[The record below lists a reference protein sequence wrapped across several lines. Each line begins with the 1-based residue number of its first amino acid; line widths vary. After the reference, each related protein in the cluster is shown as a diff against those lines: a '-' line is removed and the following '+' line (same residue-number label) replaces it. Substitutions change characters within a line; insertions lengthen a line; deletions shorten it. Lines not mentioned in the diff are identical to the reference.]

1 MNRKEFIEATVRAA
15 ETLGYLHDNG
25 IIDAK
30 DALASIADC
39 VVESLREWRNESIK
53 SLSEYS
59 TKELYE
65 ELLRREGIREI
76 QVGMGER
83 VEIFDN
89 RGSLNW
95 VEGPSRLLINID

>member
-1 MNRKEFIEATVRAA
+1 MNQKEFIETTVRAA

-39 VVESLREWRNESIK
+39 VVESLREWRDESLK
-53 SLSEYS
+53 PLSEYS

-65 ELLRREGIREI
+65 ELLKREGIREI
-76 QVGMGER
+76 KVDMGER
-83 VEIFDN
+83 VEIFDE
-89 RGSLNW
+89 RGSLDY
-95 VEGPSRLLINID
+95 VEGPARLLINID